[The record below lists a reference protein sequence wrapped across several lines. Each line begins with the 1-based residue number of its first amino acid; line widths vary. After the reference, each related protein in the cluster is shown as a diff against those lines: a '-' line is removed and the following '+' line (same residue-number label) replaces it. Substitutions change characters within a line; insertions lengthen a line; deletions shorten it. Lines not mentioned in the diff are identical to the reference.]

1 MKSDFIAAFFLFY
14 GLIAIG
20 QEASKKV
27 YPSAKDVET
36 LSGIIASAY
45 EGISGE
51 AGTSR
56 QLEKMKALYAP
67 NAIIFKNTSIEGKPS
82 REVLTV
88 DEFYNGMGDLRES
101 GFFEE
106 EINREVRI
114 FGTIAHV
121 WSTYQV
127 RMVKSGPIIHR
138 GINSLQLHFKNNRW
152 WILSWGWDGENE
164 ENKIPAS
171 FDSY

>member
-1 MKSDFIAAFFLFY
+1 MKSDFIAVFFLFY
-14 GLIAIG
+14 GLVATG
-20 QEASKKV
+20 QAPKKV
-27 YPSAKDVET
+27 HSSPEDVET

-45 EGISGE
+45 DGISGE

-56 QLEKMKALYAP
+56 QLEKIKALYAP

-88 DEFYNGMGDLRES
+88 AEFYEGMGEVRES

-106 EINREVRI
+106 EINREIRI

-127 RMVKSGPIIHR
+127 RHAKNGPVIRR
-138 GINSLQLHFKNNRW
+138 GINSLQLHFKDNRW